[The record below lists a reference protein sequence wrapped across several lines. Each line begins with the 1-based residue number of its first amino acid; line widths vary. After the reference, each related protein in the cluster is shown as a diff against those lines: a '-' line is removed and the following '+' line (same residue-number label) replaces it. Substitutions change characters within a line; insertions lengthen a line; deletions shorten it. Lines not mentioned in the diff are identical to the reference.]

1 MINMGRP
8 VSETGEAGGVI
19 ARTVDNATGEAHKA
33 IDRASDAARPA
44 IDSFAA
50 GAHKAVDRFAGAATQ
65 AADTL
70 DIKGA
75 QVRDAQ
81 SRFAESCRLQVREKP
96 ITSIGVAVAAGFLLS
111 WLLSRR

>member
-1 MINMGRP
+1 MINMGKP
-8 VSETGEAGGVI
+8 VSETGEASGAI
-19 ARTVDNATGEAHKA
+19 ARTVDNATGGAHKA
-33 IDRASDAARPA
+33 IDKASDAARPA
-44 IDSFAA
+44 IDSLAA
-50 GAHKAVDRFAGAATQ
+50 GAHKAVDRFAGAANQ

-70 DIKGA
+70 DLKGG

-81 SRFAESCRLQVREKP
+81 SRFTENCRVQVREKP

>member
-1 MINMGRP
+1 MGNP
-8 VSETGEAGGVI
+8 ISETGDASGAI
-19 ARTVDNATGEAHKA
+19 ARTVDNATGGAHKA

-44 IDSFAA
+44 IDSIAA
-50 GAHKAVDRFAGAATQ
+50 GAHRAVDRVADAASE

-70 DIKGA
+70 DVRGG

-81 SRFAESCRLQVREKP
+81 FRLAESCRVQVREKP
-96 ITSIGVAVAAGFLLS
+96 ITSIGIAVGAGFLLS